1 MIYEDIKEF
10 ANIIP
15 QMGAL
20 AGIDYGQARIGLA
33 TSDALHTIATAQ
45 ETYHRRNMNKDL
57 GYINQWCQEREIT
70 GIILGLPLEL
80 SGEEEEACVQV
91 RHFANKLIKK
101 TSLPI
106 FLQDERL
113 STAAVTRALQESDMT
128 RKKRQSVD
136 DKLAASYI
144 LQLVLDRL
152 AYQKS

>member
-1 MIYEDIKEF
+1 
-10 ANIIP
+10 
-15 QMGAL
+15 
-20 AGIDYGQARIGLA
+20 
-33 TSDALHTIATAQ
+33 
-45 ETYHRRNMNKDL
+45 
-57 GYINQWCQEREIT
+57 
-70 GIILGLPLEL
+70 LEL
-80 SGEEEEACVQV
+80 SGEEEEACVKL

>member
-20 AGIDYGQARIGLA
+20 AGIDYGEARMGIA
-33 TSDALHTIATAQ
+33 KSDALHTIATGQ

-57 GYINQWCQEREIT
+57 GYLNEWFQTHEIT

-80 SGEEEEACVQV
+80 SGNENEACEKV

-106 FLQDERL
+106 LLQDERL
-113 STAAVTRALQESDMT
+113 STAAVTRALQETNMT
-128 RKKRQSVD
+128 RKKRQAVD
-136 DKLAASYI
+136 DKLAAGYI

-152 AYQKS
+152 